1 MIEDGLIE
9 VKEQRLPS
17 KYSCKEIIKP
27 GYIQVESKEVSGDE
41 DEN

>member
-17 KYSCKEIIKP
+17 KYSFKEIFKP
-27 GYIQVESKEVSGDE
+27 GYIQAESKEVSGDE